1 MGQCR
6 TAPPSHRPGEKSLP
20 PSALGARTAA
30 RPLRGTQAAAPPTPA
45 HQVKI
50 DLACRRGSEPVVWA
64 SMTSCKTLGIPLCFA
79 LLSSL
84 ESFSLTH

>member
-64 SMTSCKTLGIPLCFA
+64 SMTSCKTLVKAAQPLKRPRRA
-79 LLSSL
+79 
-84 ESFSLTH
+84 